1 MDRKIRVLFLPK
13 WYPNRYDPMPG
24 LFIRRQAEAI
34 TPFCDVAVMYV
45 HPDPDCPNNFEAEFS
60 EENEVRVLRVYYK
73 VKGQPATMAGKALNF
88 WKFYRANL
96 KAIYSIRQFEP
107 DLVHAHILTRMALI
121 GMKVSRSRHI
131 PLVISEHWSRYYPE
145 NNTYRGFFRQ
155 LLTSFIVKK
164 AGAIIAVSEKLR
176 EAMQQCNLKNVE
188 FTVIPNVVD
197 TEIFRVGPS
206 FGEHPVKTMVH
217 ISCFEDKSKNI
228 SGFLRSIKEL
238 AGQRSDFRC
247 LMVGEG
253 PDWEEMKDYAGFL
266 GIRDPVVFFTG
277 LKADNEL
284 AGILAAADFSV
295 VSSRYETFG
304 TVLIESLACGIP
316 VVTTNV
322 GIAPEVINAGN
333 GILVPPGDE
342 TAMTEALGQMIGR
355 CGSFDREAIRAG
367 VAVKYTRENVGREI
381 VNLYRKV
388 LTVGEK
394 LKIKN

>member
-34 TPFCDVAVMYV
+34 TPFCDVAVIYV

-145 NNTYRGFFRQ
+145 NNTYRGFFRK

-164 AGAIIAVSEKLR
+164 AGAVIAVSEKLR
-176 EAMQQCNLKNVE
+176 EAMQQCNLKNEE
-188 FTVIPNVVD
+188 FKVVPNVVD
-197 TEIFRVGPS
+197 TEIFRVGPP

-253 PDWEEMKDYAGFL
+253 PDWEEMKDYAGFM
-266 GIRDPVVFFTG
+266 GIRDSVVFFTG

-322 GIAPEVINAGN
+322 GIAPEVINTGN

-342 TAMTEALGQMIGR
+342 TVMTEALGQMIGR

-381 VNLYRKV
+381 VDLYRKV

>member
-34 TPFCDVAVMYV
+34 TPFCDVAVIYV
-45 HPDPDCPNNFEAEFS
+45 HPDPDCPNNYEAEFS

-73 VKGQPATMAGKALNF
+73 VNGQATSIFSKALNF

-145 NNTYRGFFRQ
+145 NNSYQGFFRK
-155 LLTSFIVKK
+155 LLTTFIVKK
-164 AGAIIAVSEKLR
+164 AGALIAVSDKLR
-176 EAMQQCNLKNVE
+176 DAMQQCNLKNEE
-188 FTVIPNVVD
+188 FKVVPNVVD

-206 FGEHPVKTMVH
+206 LEEHPVKTMVH

-238 AGQRSDFRC
+238 AGQRRDFRC

-266 GIRDPVVFFTG
+266 GIRDSEVFFTG
-277 LKADNEL
+277 VKADNEL

-304 TVLIESLACGIP
+304 TVLIESLACGVP
-316 VVTTNV
+316 VVSTSV

-342 TAMTEALGQMIGR
+342 MAMTEALGLMLDKSGDFN
-355 CGSFDREAIRAG
+355 SNAISAG
-367 VAVKYTRENVGREI
+367 VSGKFSKDTVGNELVEI
-381 VNLYRKV
+381 YRKV
-388 LTVGEK
+388 LK